1 MNQCLKK
8 SEQADMKLDGP
19 KLTPVVFS
27 DDNIGIQYIF
37 LYFLYTFEIFLQT
50 KIIDQLGLL

>member
-1 MNQCLKK
+1 
-8 SEQADMKLDGP
+8 MKQDGP

-37 LYFLYTFEIFLQT
+37 HYFLYTFEIFLQT